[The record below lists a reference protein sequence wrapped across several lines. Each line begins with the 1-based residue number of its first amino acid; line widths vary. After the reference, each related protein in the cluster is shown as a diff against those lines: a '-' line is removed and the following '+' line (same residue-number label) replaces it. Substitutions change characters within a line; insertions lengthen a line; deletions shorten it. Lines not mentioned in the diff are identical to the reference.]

1 MTKRYVISFFLVFF
15 FIFSTHASHISGGEI
30 YYTLV
35 SQSGNSYTYAI
46 TLKLLRDATPGGPQ
60 LEATQII
67 AIYEK
72 RTNTLI
78 RVDTVD
84 KSYFGTITLTR
95 PSSCLINPPQV
106 KYDIALYEVTV
117 TLPGTAN
124 GYIITS
130 QRCCRVAGIANIIS
144 SSSAS
149 ATYTGEIPGSSILVN
164 GPANN
169 SAHFLGIDTV
179 IICGGYPFTYN
190 FGAGDVDSDSLA
202 YSFCDAYNG
211 SSFNPPLPPPYNSLP
226 YASPFSGS
234 YPLGNG
240 VTIDAHT
247 GIITGNAPPAGT
259 YVVTV
264 CVQEWRNGQLI
275 ATQRKDLQ
283 VKVADCDFATVS
295 LEPRGYI
302 NCNDYNF
309 SFSNLTPSSANSSYF
324 WDFGVTNSTADTSIA
339 SSPSYIYPD
348 TGVYNLKV
356 IVNRYQPCADSA
368 SAIVKV
374 FPGFSPDF
382 SFTGSCIFSPLRF
395 NDLTTTT
402 YGSIDYWQ
410 WDFGIIASNND
421 TSSQQ
426 NPQFFYS
433 SPGNYDVHFI
443 VANSKGCRDTV
454 TKTVTTIDK
463 PLLSLSFHD
472 TLICSI
478 DTLQL
483 QATGIGVVSWT
494 PGYNV
499 IETTSS
505 TPVVFPKT
513 TTLYKIVLNDNGC
526 INRDSVLV
534 RVADLVT
541 LNAGNDTTI
550 CTNDNMQLHA
560 STNGLHYNWSPS
572 LTLNNLDILNPLAT
586 PSTTTTYLITS
597 VIGGCTATDDIT
609 IKVMPRPF
617 VNVSNDTSICYS
629 SSVQINAQSNGT
641 NFSWTPAISLSNASV
656 LNPIATPLLTTQYI
670 ITATDNISGCSKP
683 SYDSIL
689 ITVLPKANAGTSRD
703 TIIFAGQQLQLF
715 ATGGTNYLWT
725 PATGLNDPTSPN
737 PTILLYGYSDSIFYT
752 VSVTNQYGCTD
763 TAGIVVKVYK
773 TNPDIFVPTG
783 FTPNG
788 DGRNDLFRPTYVGMK
803 TIDYFQVYNR
813 WGALLYSNN
822 LNNGQGW
829 DGTIKGV
836 KQNTGTFIWMVRATD
851 IIGNVHFKK
860 GTVLLIR

>member
-1 MTKRYVISFFLVFF
+1 MIKRYVISFFLVFF
-15 FIFSTHASHISGGEI
+15 FIFSTNASHISGGEV
-30 YYTLV
+30 YYSLV
-35 SQSGNSYTYAI
+35 NQSGNNYTYTI

-60 LEATQII
+60 LEPTQII

-72 RTNTLI
+72 GTNTLI
-78 RVDTVD
+78 RFDTVV
-84 KSYFGTITLTR
+84 KTYFETITLTR
-95 PSSCLINPPQV
+95 PGSCLINPPQV
-106 KYDIALYEVTV
+106 KYDIALYEITI

-130 QRCCRVAGIANIIS
+130 QRCCRVSSIANIIS
-144 SSSAS
+144 SSSTS
-149 ATYTGEIPGSSILVN
+149 ATYTAEIPGNNMLAN

-190 FGAGDVDSDSLA
+190 FGAEDVDSDSLA

-226 YASPFSGS
+226 YAPPFNGS
-234 YPLGNG
+234 IPLGNA
-240 VTIDAHT
+240 VTIDQNT
-247 GIITGNAPPAGT
+247 GIITGNAPAAGT

-283 VKVADCDFATVS
+283 VKVADCDFAAVS
-295 LEPRGYI
+295 LEPGGYI
-302 NCNDYNF
+302 NCTDYNF
-309 SFSNLTPSSANSSYF
+309 SFSNLTPSSAISSYL
-324 WDFGVTNSTADTSIA
+324 WDFGVTNSIADTSIA
-339 SSPSYIYPD
+339 SSPSYTYPD

-368 SAIVKV
+368 SAVVKV
-374 FPGFSPDF
+374 FPGFSADF
-382 SFTGSCIFSPLRF
+382 SFTGSCIYSPLKF

-402 YGSIDYWQ
+402 YGSINYWQ
-410 WDFGIIASNND
+410 WDFGNIASNND

-454 TKTVTTIDK
+454 IKTVPTIDK

-483 QATGIGVVSWT
+483 QATGIGVFNWT
-494 PGYNV
+494 PGYSI
-499 IETTSS
+499 IEATSS
-505 TPVVFPKT
+505 TPFVFPKT
-513 TTLYKIVLNDNGC
+513 TTLYKIELNDNGC
-526 INRDSVLV
+526 INRDSIRV
-534 RVADLVT
+534 RVVDLVT
-541 LNAGNDTTI
+541 ISAGNDTTI
-550 CTNDNMQLHA
+550 CVNDNVQLNA
-560 STNGLHYNWSPS
+560 STNGLQYNWSPS
-572 LTLNNLDILNPLAT
+572 ITLNNLDILNPVAN
-586 PSTTTTYLITS
+586 PSTTSTYLLTS
-597 VIGGCTATDDIT
+597 IIGGCIATDTIT
-609 IKVMPRPF
+609 VKVMPRPF
-617 VNVSNDTSICYS
+617 VKVSNDTAICSGSSI
-629 SSVQINAQSNGT
+629 QINVQSNGT
-641 NFSWTPAISLSNASV
+641 NFSWTPATSLSNEFV
-656 LNPIATPLLTTQYI
+656 MNPIASPSTTTQYI
-670 ITATDNISGCSKP
+670 ITATDNISGCPKA

-689 ITVLPKANAGTSRD
+689 ITVFPNVNPRTGHD
-703 TIIFAGQQLQLF
+703 TIIFAGQQLQLL

-725 PATGLNDPTSPN
+725 PATGLSNPTIPN
-737 PTILLYGYSDSIFYT
+737 PTVLLYGNADSVFYT
-752 VSVTNQYGCTD
+752 VLVTNQYGCTD
-763 TAGIVVKVYK
+763 TAGIAVKVYK

-788 DGRNDLFRPTYVGMK
+788 DGRNDVFRPTYVGMK

-813 WGALLYSNN
+813 WGALLYSHN
-822 LNNGQGW
+822 LNDGQGW

-836 KQNTGTFIWMVRATD
+836 KQNTDTFIWMVRATD
-851 IIGNVHFKK
+851 IIGNIHFKK

>member
-1 MTKRYVISFFLVFF
+1 MIKRYVISFFLVFF
-15 FIFSTHASHISGGEI
+15 FILSTHASHISGGEI

-35 SQSGNSYTYAI
+35 NQSGNNYTYAI

-60 LEATQII
+60 LEASQII

-72 RTNTLI
+72 GTNTLI
-78 RVDTVD
+78 RFDTVV
-84 KSYFGTITLTR
+84 KSYFETITLTR

-106 KYDIALYEVTV
+106 KYDIALYEATI
-117 TLPGTAN
+117 TLPATAN
-124 GYIITS
+124 GYVITS
-130 QRCCRVAGIANIIS
+130 QRCCRVSGIANIIS
-144 SSSAS
+144 SSSTS
-149 ATYTGEIPGSSILVN
+149 ATYTAEIPGNSILVN
-164 GPANN
+164 GPVNN

-190 FGAGDVDSDSLA
+190 FGAEDVDSDSLV

-226 YASPFSGS
+226 YASPFNGS
-234 YPLGNG
+234 NPLGNSVVIDQNTG
-240 VTIDAHT
+240 V
-247 GIITGNAPPAGT
+247 ITGTAPAAGT

-283 VKVADCDFATVS
+283 VKTSDCDFAEVT
-295 LEPRGYI
+295 LNTGGYI
-302 NCNDYNF
+302 NCTDYNF
-309 SFSNLTPSSANSSYF
+309 SFNNLTPSSANSSYF
-324 WDFGVTNSTADTSIA
+324 WDFGVTNSAADTSIA
-339 SSPSYIYPD
+339 SSPSFTYPD

-368 SAIVKV
+368 SAVVKV
-374 FPGFSPDF
+374 FPGFSPGF
-382 SFTGSCIFSPLRF
+382 SHTGYCIYSPLQF
-395 NDLTTTT
+395 NDLTTST
-402 YGSIDYWQ
+402 YGSINSWQ

-426 NPQFFYS
+426 NPQYFYG
-433 SPGNYDVHFI
+433 SPGNYDVRFM

-454 TKTVTTIDK
+454 IKTVTTIDK
-463 PLLSLSFHD
+463 PLLSLSFRD
-472 TLICSI
+472 TMICSI

-483 QATGIGVVSWT
+483 QATGTGVFSWT
-494 PGYNV
+494 PGYSIIGAN
-499 IETTSS
+499 SS
-505 TPVVFPKT
+505 TPFVFPKT
-513 TTLYKIVLNDNGC
+513 TTSYKIELNDNGC
-526 INRDSVLV
+526 INQDSVRV
-534 RVADLVT
+534 RVVDLVT
-541 LNAGNDTTI
+541 LSAGNDTTI
-550 CTNDNMQLHA
+550 CVNDNAQLNA
-560 STNGLHYNWSPS
+560 STNGLQYNWSPTIT
-572 LTLNNLDILNPLAT
+572 LTNLDILNPVAT

-597 VIGGCTATDDIT
+597 VIGGCSATDDIT
-609 IKVMPRPF
+609 VKVMPRPF
-617 VNVSNDTSICYS
+617 VNVGNDTAICS
-629 SSVQINAQSNGT
+629 NSSVQIKAQSNGT
-641 NFSWTPAISLSNASV
+641 NFSWTPATSLSNEFV
-656 LNPIATPLLTTQYI
+656 LNPMASPLITTQYI
-670 ITATDNISGCSKP
+670 ITATDDISGCPKP

-689 ITVLPKANAGTSRD
+689 ITVLPKANAGTGRD

-725 PATGLNDPTSPN
+725 PATGLSNSTIPN
-737 PTILLYGYSDSIFYT
+737 PTVLLYGNSDSVFYT

-773 TNPDIFVPTG
+773 ANPDIFVPTG

-788 DGRNDLFRPTYVGMK
+788 DGRNDVFRPIYVGMK

-813 WGALLYSNN
+813 WGALLYSHN
-822 LNNGQGW
+822 LNDGQGW

-836 KQNTGTFIWMVRATD
+836 KQSTGTFIWMVRATD